1 MKLRALALLL
11 PLLSAA
17 TFTASGCDSAKD
29 APAEDP
35 AKKAEE
41 APPAED
47 PLAKRKA
54 EREAKAKAA
63 EEAAAA
69 EAAAIDALAV
79 LPDVLP
85 KKLDKACEER
95 TKGEDDFMHKH
106 YEGEALAKWESAKG
120 TQLGFAKQ
128 GCVDAGSIEVA
139 ACQVNAMKNAPTELR
154 KKLPDLLKRCM
165 EKFGGKA
172 P

>member
-1 MKLRALALLL
+1 MKLRALALSL
-11 PLLSAA
+11 PLFSAA
-17 TFTASGCDSAKD
+17 SFAVFGCDSAKD

-35 AKKAEE
+35 AAKQAE

-54 EREAKAKAA
+54 DREAKAKAA

-69 EAAAIDALAV
+69 EVAAIDELAV
-79 LPDVLP
+79 LPATLP
-85 KKLDKACEER
+85 KKLDKACDER
-95 TKGEDDFMHKH
+95 TKAEDDFMHKH

-128 GCVDAGSIEVA
+128 GCVDGGSIQVA
-139 ACQVNAMKNAPTELR
+139 ACQVYAMQNAPTELR
-154 KKLPDLLKRCM
+154 KKLPEMLKRCM
-165 EKFGGKA
+165 EKFGGPTK
-172 P
+172 